1 MKLKSINVGP
11 YRNVLDSGDVAI
23 EANVTVLV
31 GKNESG
37 KTNLLHAIHS
47 LNPANGDR
55 TIRRHDYPRW
65 RQQRDRRSNKYQKA
79 KPIQA
84 VFCLT
89 EKDKKQVTDTF
100 GEGVLKDDKFCAY
113 RQYEEDKFNYKE
125 PNCDEQKAV
134 EHLISGL
141 QVTERPCISQLRE
154 SLAHDIKDR
163 DDEGNTTELATD
175 SKHVLDKLKQV
186 YNDAESAS
194 QAVGSFLCDLMPAFF
209 YFDDYSQLPGSTD
222 IMPLIKA
229 IKNEQASDLDDNQRT
244 ALALLRMGYAD
255 EELID
260 DDYEIRQAE
269 LQAVGAELTQ
279 NVLEYWR
286 QNEHLRLSININNVV
301 EDQPHHQPIARRELK
316 LDVMD
321 DRHYFTNSLDA
332 RSSGFRWF
340 ISFVAAFTEF
350 ENDDDV
356 IVLLDEPGL
365 GLHARAQADFLRF
378 IDERLAKHHQVLFTT
393 HSPFMIDASRLSR
406 VRVVEDSGP
415 DSGVKVTSTDTA
427 SKNPNPLT
435 ASKDPDTLFPLQ
447 AALGYDIAQ
456 NLFVGPD
463 NLIVEGISD
472 FTYLSVMSN
481 HLKSL
486 DRIGLDERWRILP
499 VGGASKI
506 PTFVALV
513 GPSLDVTVLV
523 DGDMIANQRI
533 RDLMDNKL
541 LNQKRLISPA
551 AVSTIQDADM
561 EDLFK
566 IEDYLYLYNSAFNT
580 DMRISDLSGS
590 DRVVKRL
597 KRSIQQD
604 FDHNAPARYLLNE
617 QEAILP
623 KLSSDTLDCFE
634 ELFKAINLTLK

>member
-1 MKLKSINVGP
+1 MKLESINVGP
-11 YRNVLDSGDVAI
+11 YRNVLDSGDIAV
-23 EANVTVLV
+23 ESDVTVLV

-65 RQQRDRRSNKYQKA
+65 RQQRDRRNNEYQSA
-79 KPIQA
+79 KPIRA

-89 EKDKKQVTDTF
+89 DEDKEQIAEAF
-100 GEGVLKDDKFCAY
+100 GEGVLIDDKFCAY
-113 RQYEEDKFNYKE
+113 RQYEADDFDYEY

-141 QVTERPCISQLRE
+141 QVAKKPCISQLRE
-154 SLAHDIKDR
+154 RLADDIKDR
-163 DDEGNTTELATD
+163 VDEGNTTQLATD
-175 SKHVLDKLKQV
+175 SKHVLDKLNQV
-186 YNDAESAS
+186 YGDAESAS
-194 QAVGSFLCDLMPAFF
+194 QAVGLFLCDLMPEFF

-229 IKNEQASDLDDNQRT
+229 IQNDQSSDLDDNQRT

-260 DDYEIRQAE
+260 DDYEIRLAE

-286 QNEHLRLSININNVV
+286 QNEHLRLSINIDTVV
-301 EDQPHHQPIARRELK
+301 EQPPHNQQTVRRELK
-316 LDVMD
+316 LEVLDT
-321 DRHYFTNSLDA
+321 RHHFTNSLDA

-340 ISFVAAFTEF
+340 VSFIAAFTEF
-350 ENDDDV
+350 ENHDDV

-378 IDERLAKHHQVLFTT
+378 IDERLAKCHQVLFTT
-393 HSPFMIDASRLSR
+393 HSPFMIDASRLPR

-415 DSGVKVTSTDTA
+415 DSGVKVTSTD
-427 SKNPNPLT
+427 T

-533 RDLMDNKL
+533 RDLMANKL
-541 LNQKRLISPA
+541 LNKKRLISPT
-551 AVSTIQDADM
+551 VTSTIQDADI
-561 EDLFK
+561 EDLFAIK
-566 IEDYLYLYNSAFNT
+566 DYLHLYNSAFNT
-580 DMRISDLSGS
+580 DVKISDLSRS
-590 DRVVKRL
+590 DRVIKRL
-597 KRSIQQD
+597 ERYNRQG
-604 FDHNAPARYLLNE
+604 FEHNTPARYLLNE

-623 KLSSDTLDCFE
+623 TLSSDTLDCFE
-634 ELFKAINLTLK
+634 ELFKAINLTLKQVVSV